1 MGICKHRVRVLQHL
15 YPSVAANEG
24 GLLRRYLGQLF
35 GSTRGGY
42 AALRAVVVAG
52 TGQVAATRAA
62 WPAARRP
69 PSAVSVPPPIKADA
83 KARLVQGMAAA
94 ASHFTAQA
102 SGATTARQVAAL
114 EQLLVSFTARIE
126 RLAAAG
132 AVGAPQP
139 MPVVPQARKRKLTAL
154 DAILSK
160 SGGRRGA
167 HKRRGGADAGGGGN
181 GDKENMPPQP
191 QNGAPQPFV
200 GQRLKKATWSYDTV
214 HELKPRNRGG

>member
-1 MGICKHRVRVLQHL
+1 MCIRDSTHTGLIRNTRAEVLVGAAIDKAAGIAASALRPEGNDFSMAGSGAMYIVRDPLSATGSCSCPWHLQMGICKHRVRVLQHL

-114 EQLLVSFTARIE
+114 EPVSYTH
-126 RLAAAG
+126 
-132 AVGAPQP
+132 
-139 MPVVPQARKRKLTAL
+139 LTL
-154 DAILSK
+154 
-160 SGGRRGA
+160 
-167 HKRRGGADAGGGGN
+167 
-181 GDKENMPPQP
+181 P
-191 QNGAPQPFV
+191 
-200 GQRLKKATWSYDTV
+200 T
-214 HELKPRNRGG
+214 NREV